1 MFLVKVFTE
10 GKKVVGK
17 AFLYKKRFVLKN
29 ICFFDQT
36 FFVKESLLRNLW
48 LKLKTVWELTR
59 AEHGLMYGCGV
70 LIGIIIADKTVLFS
84 ELALFGFFTAFLLEA
99 GTFALNDYYDLESD
113 IANRRTDR
121 PLVRGELKKEEALLI
136 ACGAIAAGLAFAVF
150 LNRICFALAVIL
162 AVMGVLYDIK
172 MKEFIAVSN
181 FYIAATMAIPFIFGG
196 LLAYVPE
203 RTEMMQP
210 LIILASI
217 AFFAGFGREVMK
229 DMGDVKGDEVRD
241 VRSIARVYGM
251 EKAKSTAVFSYSL
264 AVILSA
270 VPFFLVNTSYF
281 FNPAYIVPVMA
292 ADVLFVH
299 TCFGLRKGVDINY
312 NYMRKETLIAL
323 VVGLI
328 AFVSGAL
335 V

>member
-1 MFLVKVFTE
+1 
-10 GKKVVGK
+10 
-17 AFLYKKRFVLKN
+17 
-29 ICFFDQT
+29 
-36 FFVKESLLRNLW
+36 
-48 LKLKTVWELTR
+48 
-59 AEHGLMYGCGV
+59 MYGCGV
-70 LIGIIIADKTVLFS
+70 LIGVIIADRTVLFS
-84 ELALFGFFTAFLLEA
+84 ELALFGFCTAFLLEA

-136 ACGAIAAGLAFAVF
+136 ACVAIAAGIAFAVF
-150 LNRICFALAVIL
+150 LNRICFALAVML

-196 LLAYVPE
+196 LLAAPE

-210 LIILASI
+210 LLILASI

-251 EKAKSTAVFSYSL
+251 EKAMHVTIFSYFL
-264 AVILSA
+264 AVVLSA
-270 VPFFLVNTSYF
+270 VPFFIGNTPYF
-281 FNPAYIVPVMA
+281 HNLAYIVPVMA

-299 TCFGLRKGVDINY
+299 ACFGLQKGVGINY
-312 NYMRKETLIAL
+312 NYLRKETLIAL
-323 VVGLI
+323 GIGLI
-328 AFVSGAL
+328 AFVSGTL